1 MQILLDMTKP
11 WLGKVGA
18 LSIQKED
25 ASFRHTLTK
34 RKIQGW
40 TSPGLLRK
48 GRSGAEKRTRSV
60 SLRSNSIF
68 QHRPSIPPLTPL
80 RLGRFFLDAKA
91 LRCCLFVFGFRFVL
105 FAKVLR
111 CWLFVFGFRF
121 VLFFSPRH
129 FVVGFLLCFDCMKKA
144 PSTRGKRG
152 LDILV
157 SVFTWRNLRHVSLW
171 LL

>member
-1 MQILLDMTKP
+1 MRCSRFVMTCCGVSFCLRP
-11 WLGKVGA
+11 ADGFFFFFCLET
-18 LSIQKED
+18 KEKE
-25 ASFRHTLTK
+25 TK

-80 RLGRFFLDAKA
+80 RLGRFFYTPRRFAVGF
-91 LRCCLFVFGFRFVL
+91 LFLVFRFVL

-111 CWLFVFGFRF
+111 CWLFAFGFCF
-121 VLFFSPRH
+121 VLFFSPRC
-129 FVVGFLLCFDCMKKA
+129 FAVGFLLCFACKKKS
-144 PSTRGKRG
+144 PVYSG
-152 LDILV
+152 
-157 SVFTWRNLRHVSLW
+157 
-171 LL
+171 